1 MNSSKPA
8 QINST
13 IARQVAI
20 CADDFGVDQA
30 VNDAIV
36 DLAVQ
41 ERLSATSVLVDGAAV
56 QSANELLGPLALD
69 IGLHLNLTDAI
80 GQLKAAD
87 VKPLTRLI
95 LQSHARQLNHQWVR
109 AAIERQFDRFEGL
122 FGKPPDY
129 VDGHLHVHQ
138 LPIIRDVLMDVLS
151 CRYLGQKI
159 WLRDTR
165 SPPGLKQSWSWSDRF
180 KPWLIGHLGM
190 SVLAKQAQACG
201 WQTNQGF
208 VGVYDFTHKHPAYDD
223 MLKRWCAHCKT
234 GSLIMTHPAKQS
246 VAGDPIGQSRVD
258 EYQVLGSQAF
268 GQYLLDEKIR
278 VSRLSQVF
286 STLP

>member
-8 QINST
+8 QINNT
-13 IARQVAI
+13 IERQVAI

-36 DLAVQ
+36 DLAAQ
-41 ERLSATSVLVDGAAV
+41 GRLSATSVLVDGAAV

-95 LQSHARQLNHQWVR
+95 LKSHARQLNHQWVR

-138 LPIIRDVLMDVLS
+138 LPIIRDMLMDVLS
-151 CRYLGQKI
+151 RRYLGPKI

-165 SPPGLKQSWSWSDRF
+165 
-180 KPWLIGHLGM
+180 
-190 SVLAKQAQACG
+190 
-201 WQTNQGF
+201 
-208 VGVYDFTHKHPAYDD
+208 
-223 MLKRWCAHCKT
+223 
-234 GSLIMTHPAKQS
+234 
-246 VAGDPIGQSRVD
+246 
-258 EYQVLGSQAF
+258 
-268 GQYLLDEKIR
+268 
-278 VSRLSQVF
+278 
-286 STLP
+286 

>member
-13 IARQVAI
+13 FEREVAI

-30 VNDAIV
+30 VNEAIV
-36 DLAVQ
+36 DLAAQ
-41 ERLSATSVLVDGAAV
+41 GRLSATSVLVDGSAV
-56 QSANELLGPLALD
+56 QSADALLRPLPLD

-80 GQLKAAD
+80 GQIKATD

-95 LQSHARQLNHQWVR
+95 LQAHARQLNHQWVR
-109 AAIERQFDRFEGL
+109 AGIARQFDRFEGL
-122 FGKPPDY
+122 FGQAPDY

-138 LPIIRDVLMDVLS
+138 LPIIREVLMDVLS
-151 CRYLGQKI
+151 RRYRGHKI

-165 SPPGLKQSWSWSDRF
+165 SLPGLKQSWSWSDRF

-190 SVLAKQAQACG
+190 SALFKQARANG

-208 VGVYDFTHKHPAYDD
+208 AGVYDFTREHPAYDE

-268 GQYLLDEKIR
+268 GQYLSDEKIR

>member
-13 IARQVAI
+13 IEREVAI
-20 CADDFGVDQA
+20 CADDFGVNQA

-36 DLAVQ
+36 DLAAQ
-41 ERLSATSVLVDGAAV
+41 GRLSATSVLVDGEAV
-56 QSANELLGPLALD
+56 QSANILIGPLDLD

-80 GQLKAAD
+80 GQLKVAD
-87 VKPLTRLI
+87 VKPLIGLI
-95 LQSHARQLNHQWVR
+95 LQAHARQLNYQWVR
-109 AAIERQFDRFEGL
+109 AGIERQFDRFEGL
-122 FGKPPDY
+122 FGKVPDY

-138 LPIIRDVLMDVLS
+138 LPIIRDVLIDVLNR
-151 CRYLGQKI
+151 RYYGQKI

-190 SVLAKQAQACG
+190 SGLAKQSQSNG

-208 VGVYDFTHKHPAYDD
+208 AGVYDFTREHPAYAD

-246 VAGDPIGQSRVD
+246 VAGDPIGQSRVG
-258 EYQVLGSQAF
+258 EYRVLGSEAF
-268 GQYLLDEKIR
+268 GQYLLEEKIR